1 MVSWSPLKVLLI
13 RSWHIQGKR
22 PLRQY
27 ACCLQ
32 HSSVVG
38 PNKGPHSC
46 STQDF
51 DKGWRKRIILYRTGL
66 TSNTVIVQSSE
77 LHEQY
82 QQPGERDLLTPGGHC
97 LSNSNLTYGV
107 HHLDVPGLHY
117 QTKWAIW
124 GGFDQW
130 DGVVVWLRSQRDSF
144 QYKWQFSIHIG
155 KHFLSGSYGMV
166 NPEKSTHHFNSSHLS
181 SGYWG
186 KWKWL
191 W

>member
-22 PLRQY
+22 PLRQH

-51 DKGWRKRIILYRTGL
+51 DKGWRKRIILYRAGL
-66 TSNTVIVQSSE
+66 TSNTVIAQSSE

-82 QQPGERDLLTPGGHC
+82 QQPGERDLLMISQEWGPLPQQQQSHIWSPSSGC
-97 LSNSNLTYGV
+97 PWASLPNKMS
-107 HHLDVPGLHY
+107 HLG
-117 QTKWAIW
+117 
-124 GGFDQW
+124 
-130 DGVVVWLRSQRDSF
+130 WLWSMRWRCCMAQES
-144 QYKWQFSIHIG
+144 KGQFSIQMTV
-155 KHFLSGSYGMV
+155 F
-166 NPEKSTHHFNSSHLS
+166 NTHWQTLPK
-181 SGYWG
+181 WG
-186 KWKWL
+186 L
-191 W
+191 WDG